1 MNAEVQPGTS
11 RLMYHKNK
19 TVFLNISTWE
29 GLPTWISEQ
38 AKRAVFR
45 SIANAL
51 TTNVLQLVTPVIVA
65 TQLQINI
72 RDLHEVHT
80 IFLRAIPRYQ
90 GIVAQ
95 DCVKVLI
102 DEDNDDGTSKKSV
115 YFGKCV
121 AFLQDSDGKQF
132 VVLQWFIRHEDN
144 GFDLISKVPSFTLA
158 PEGHTKSFS
167 TLPLDAILNGA
178 IMVPGGGR
186 FWALLSPREQMLYTK
201 LFQ

>member
-1 MNAEVQPGTS
+1 
-11 RLMYHKNK
+11 MY
-19 TVFLNISTWE
+19 LNLDTWD
-29 GLPTWISEQ
+29 GLPKWSSEET
-38 AKRAVFR
+38 KRAVFR
-45 SIANAL
+45 SINNAL
-51 TTNVLQLVTPVIVA
+51 TTKVLQLVTPVIVA
-65 TQLQINI
+65 TQLQMNI
-72 RDLHEVHT
+72 RDFHEVYT
-80 IFLRAIPRYQ
+80 IFLRAMPRFQ

-186 FWALLSPREQMLYTK
+186 FWALLSPREQKLYTQ